1 MMAASEESC
10 SLTFADTSAQNLKES
25 NDVNEVY
32 RDVSKWTQVDL
43 NKIGI
48 HYSEYAISLRRLE
61 ELAKKSS
68 CTQNSSGITRVPAC
82 LSTLENF
89 LTDHFKLCI
98 PHDNLKRHLPR
109 QNVVEYLQY
118 INESRQKLWEDL
130 SMFEKQTNLGDEEK
144 RLLNVLHLKVQDYLS
159 SLGRFMVARGDGP
172 VPDITYTQL
181 VMDFLRIF
189 FLFPQLGKS
198 KTTHMKIGKQEVVS
212 APDLRFEEYPGPQ
225 LITLLR
231 MSNEVS
237 ISCGEPDSISKED
250 FSIQSLP
257 EHILGQ
263 HGADLILDIDNS
275 VFYPGILGIICLRTK
290 LIFTYL
296 ELTEDHINL
305 IQKGTPMGAK
315 GASIQYTRPY
325 NYWSP
330 EDRKEIYRTLLWL
343 GHLQTASEWHW

>member
-1 MMAASEESC
+1 
-10 SLTFADTSAQNLKES
+10 
-25 NDVNEVY
+25 
-32 RDVSKWTQVDL
+32 
-43 NKIGI
+43 
-48 HYSEYAISLRRLE
+48 
-61 ELAKKSS
+61 
-68 CTQNSSGITRVPAC
+68 
-82 LSTLENF
+82 
-89 LTDHFKLCI
+89 
-98 PHDNLKRHLPR
+98 
-109 QNVVEYLQY
+109 
-118 INESRQKLWEDL
+118 
-130 SMFEKQTNLGDEEK
+130 
-144 RLLNVLHLKVQDYLS
+144 
-159 SLGRFMVARGDGP
+159 
-172 VPDITYTQL
+172 
-181 VMDFLRIF
+181 
-189 FLFPQLGKS
+189 
-198 KTTHMKIGKQEVVS
+198 MKIGKQEVVS